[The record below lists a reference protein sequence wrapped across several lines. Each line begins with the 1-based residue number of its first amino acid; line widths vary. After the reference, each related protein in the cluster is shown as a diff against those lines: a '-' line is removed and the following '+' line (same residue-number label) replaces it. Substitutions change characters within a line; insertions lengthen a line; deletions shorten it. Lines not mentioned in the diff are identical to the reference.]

1 MERELMKKLGI
12 SATSGVSLLLLIG
25 FLFLGETVLISVL
38 YGLIGGVS
46 VYYIISW
53 WQNDEKSEIEQEPD
67 LIPFSK
73 DLNKML
79 VKTKIVKPENTQ
91 AKRSNQPISL
101 LEWLIKEDKS
111 PPSR

>member
-1 MERELMKKLGI
+1 MGRELMKKLGF
-12 SATSGVSLLLLIG
+12 SATGTVSLLLLMG
-25 FLFLGETVLISVL
+25 FFFLGETVLMSVL

-53 WQNDEKSEIEQEPD
+53 WQNDEKSETEQEPD

-73 DLNKML
+73 DLNKIL
-79 VKTKIVKPENTQ
+79 VKTKIINSDNTK
-91 AKRSNQPISL
+91 AKRPNQPTSI
-101 LEWLIKEDKS
+101 LEWLIKKDKS